1 MFKFHKFLG
10 VVMVVCLLLAA
21 VPLALAQENTENKV
35 IAVTLGDFNISMP
48 SSLLAGTVAFEV
60 TNNGDVEH
68 NFKIEG
74 QGLEESFETN
84 LQPGESGMLEVNL
97 EPGTYQVYSPAG
109 DDVNQGMTLEVTVME
124 AEGDD
129 TMTDAG
135 AEETAE
141 GQAAETAAEA
151 AAAETPAPE
160 TPATLPQTGELNF
173 PWTEMRLVGAGI
185 VFVIGGLGLAL
196 IVRRKS

>member
-1 MFKFHKFLG
+1 MFKSHKFFGL
-10 VVMVVCLLLAA
+10 VMVVFLLLAA
-21 VPLALAQENTENKV
+21 VPLALAQENTENNIIEV
-35 IAVTLGDFNISMP
+35 ILSDFNISMP
-48 SSLLAGTVAFEV
+48 SSLSAGTVAFEV
-60 TNNGDVEH
+60 TNDGDVEH

-74 QGLEESFETN
+74 QGIEESFETN

-97 EPGTYQVYSPAG
+97 EPGTYQVYSPAN
-109 DDVNQGMTLEVTVME
+109 DDVNQGMTLELTVME

-141 GQAAETAAEA
+141 GQAPETAGEA
-151 AAAETPAPE
+151 AEAETPAPE
-160 TPATLPQTGELNF
+160 TPAALPQTGELNF
-173 PWTEMRLVGAGI
+173 PWTETLLVGAGI